1 MKSAFVKLYDHA
13 EDSGMEKLNLYEEA
27 AEAAVD
33 NPYLFRKITMAEFD
47 RLGYD
52 EEYKAVWLAGYNRQN
67 GLDGPSSLAYRE
79 VRPPRYAHLTNES
92 ACTPS

>member
-1 MKSAFVKLYDHA
+1 MLLLRYSPHVLEVGLTTVTGPLELKQHDLLRFPVYHPAIF
-13 EDSGMEKLNLYEEA
+13 
-27 AEAAVD
+27 
-33 NPYLFRKITMAEFD
+33 
-47 RLGYD
+47 GYD

-67 GLDGPSSLAYRE
+67 GLDGPSSRTYRE

>member
-13 EDSGMEKLNLYEEA
+13 EDSGMDKLNLYEEA

-33 NPYLFRKITMAEFD
+33 DPYLFRKIHLAELD
-47 RLGYD
+47 RRGYD

-67 GLDGPSSLAYRE
+67 GLDGHVPTRE
-79 VRPPRYAHLTNES
+79 PCA

>member
-1 MKSAFVKLYDHA
+1 MKKAFVKVYDHA
-13 EDSGMEKLNLYEEA
+13 EDSTMDKRNLYEEA
-27 AEAAVD
+27 ADAAVD

-67 GLDGPSSLAYRE
+67 GLDGHVPTRE
-79 VRPPRYAHLTNES
+79 PCS